1 VSRPEGGNPQT
12 PGDRDPARAAREEDR
27 PRLSLYALDRPA
39 LKAFA
44 AELKAA
50 LLADDR
56 AALASL
62 LGLGSDLA
70 ARLASGPRAVDWLLR
85 PEGDAAAAP
94 LFASL
99 RRVAKKRA
107 LSLAW
112 TSAEPSLEGRLRH
125 FDLIRE
131 DAAVAALVD
140 KLLDSQRL
148 PWFLVRPGATSG
160 WLDGKGR
167 ETLAGELRQLRP
179 SLTKELVTF
188 ADAIREVDGD
198 VVAHDRL

>member
-1 VSRPEGGNPQT
+1 VSS
-12 PGDRDPARAAREEDR
+12 EER
-27 PRLSLYALDRPA
+27 PRLSLYALERPA
-39 LKAFA
+39 LKAFS

-56 AALASL
+56 QGLASL
-62 LGLGSDLA
+62 LGLGPDLA
-70 ARLASGPRAVDWLLR
+70 TRLASGPRAVDWLLR
-85 PEGDAAAAP
+85 PETDEGAAP

-107 LSLAW
+107 LTLSW
-112 TSAEPSLEGRLRH
+112 TSAEPSLEGRLRA

-131 DAAVAALVD
+131 DLAVAKLVD

-160 WLDGKGR
+160 WLDGAGR
-167 ETLAGELRQLRP
+167 ETLAGELRSLKP
-179 SLTKELVTF
+179 SLTKELAAF
-188 ADAIREVDGD
+188 ADALRELDGD
-198 VVAHDRL
+198 VVVHDKL

>member
-1 VSRPEGGNPQT
+1 VSAPATSPE
-12 PGDRDPARAAREEDR
+12 ARAEAR

-56 AALASL
+56 AGLASL
-62 LGLGSDLA
+62 LGLGADLA

-85 PEGDAAAAP
+85 PETDAGAAP

-99 RRVAKKRA
+99 RRVAKKRS
-107 LSLAW
+107 LSLSW
-112 TSAEPSLEGRLRH
+112 TSDEPSLEGRLRQ

-131 DAAVAALVD
+131 EASAAALVD
-140 KLLDSQRL
+140 KLLDSDRL

-160 WLDGKGR
+160 WLDAKGR
-167 ETLAGELRQLRP
+167 ETLAGELRPLRP
-179 SLTKELVTF
+179 SLPKELVAF
-188 ADAIREVDGD
+188 ADALREVDGD